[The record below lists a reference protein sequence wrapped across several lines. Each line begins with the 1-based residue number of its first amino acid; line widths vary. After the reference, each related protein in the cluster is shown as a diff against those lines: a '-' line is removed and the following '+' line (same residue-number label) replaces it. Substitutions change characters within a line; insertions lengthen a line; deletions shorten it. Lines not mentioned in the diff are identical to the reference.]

1 MKSTLLDK
9 TMKVFRKYTS
19 NGDNTS
25 QTDVSDE
32 CDSLCEEKINFKI
45 DKKQKFIQSNK
56 NIEISNIKH
65 LPTIFFIIF
74 ILLIGVLLMNIIPQI
89 YLMSISSSLY
99 KEKMNIKYVPEYLG
113 DQPSAVKALI
123 VISQFLLMLIII
135 CLTSLIK
142 QRISVPEL
150 KEERWRNYLII
161 ITSCISVFS
170 MISMTYY
177 NKETLKLSRSFGFVD
192 NLMYPVYVL
201 SSFLYCLMTYSL
213 LSKLHD
219 KEMHKT
225 KDSCYIKIKM
235 YLIILMGIQVFCYI
249 CSTILVSF
257 YNPIISQEKSLLSLL
272 IINFSINSLLFLSC
286 LVFFI
291 FSLKYDLYYVYMN
304 LQIRPD
310 IEYFIDMDIEENQ
323 LSTTKKI

>member
-113 DQPSAVKALI
+113 DQPSAVK
-123 VISQFLLMLIII
+123 V
-135 CLTSLIK
+135 
-142 QRISVPEL
+142 
-150 KEERWRNYLII
+150 
-161 ITSCISVFS
+161 
-170 MISMTYY
+170 
-177 NKETLKLSRSFGFVD
+177 
-192 NLMYPVYVL
+192 
-201 SSFLYCLMTYSL
+201 
-213 LSKLHD
+213 
-219 KEMHKT
+219 
-225 KDSCYIKIKM
+225 
-235 YLIILMGIQVFCYI
+235 
-249 CSTILVSF
+249 
-257 YNPIISQEKSLLSLL
+257 
-272 IINFSINSLLFLSC
+272 
-286 LVFFI
+286 
-291 FSLKYDLYYVYMN
+291 
-304 LQIRPD
+304 
-310 IEYFIDMDIEENQ
+310 
-323 LSTTKKI
+323 